1 VSYGLKDGA
10 VNLTALEANAAS
22 SACVAATEP
31 AVMAAV
37 AAVRDKIV
45 AGQLVI
51 ADPAGIIH

>member
-1 VSYGLKDGA
+1 LKEGA
-10 VNLTALEANAAS
+10 VNLTALEANAAAS
-22 SACVAATEP
+22 QCVAAAEP
-31 AVMAAV
+31 TVIAAV